1 MLALVSIFLAT
12 FAIAALVIW
21 VYRLLFGVQSYEGS
35 TASRK
40 RVGGSMKA
48 NAQQGYIALGRK
60 SLKASPKAKTRSGLR
75 VSNNGN
81 KVPWGW

>member
-1 MLALVSIFLAT
+1 MLALVSIFLVT
-12 FAIAALVIW
+12 FAIAALVMW
-21 VYRLLFGVQSYEGS
+21 VYRLLFGAQSYEGS

-48 NAQQGYIALGRK
+48 NAQEGYITSGLK
-60 SLKASPKAKTRSGLR
+60 SLKASPKAKKRSDLR